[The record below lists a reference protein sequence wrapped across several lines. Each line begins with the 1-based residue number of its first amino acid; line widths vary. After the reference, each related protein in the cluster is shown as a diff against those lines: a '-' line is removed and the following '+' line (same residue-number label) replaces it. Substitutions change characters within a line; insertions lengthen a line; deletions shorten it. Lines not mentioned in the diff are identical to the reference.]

1 MFGEVST
8 NMGVVA
14 NYANY
19 ACLGGLWARE
29 RECSRVRGLK
39 PELLIHQM
47 ACTLTIAEYIAF
59 DKVDGCNFAFET
71 DGTAMECFSRHLR
84 IDRSLFF
91 RWVVA
96 RRKLLSGLHEC

>member
-1 MFGEVST
+1 
-8 NMGVVA
+8 
-14 NYANY
+14 
-19 ACLGGLWARE
+19 
-29 RECSRVRGLK
+29 
-39 PELLIHQM
+39 M